1 MLRFRN
7 THHYTASRVPPH
19 ELQPTPNWLK
29 VGWKI
34 YPKFKIWEKYRIF
47 TLEPAT
53 KAVWAFCSS
62 SVGRDR
68 TYVQLGN
75 NADYCCRMPTN
86 LTSSLPMTRWDQDTA
101 FKRLTEFA
109 DQLPLPDMVGTF
121 IWLKRSAMLLRLREP
136 SGSIFCSI
144 ATLSLQGVCIAPYG
158 PLRPS

>member
-1 MLRFRN
+1 MDAENEQQMHPVPLFWWRC
-7 THHYTASRVPPH
+7 RVPPPDPIPSY
-19 ELQPTPNWLK
+19 LVQST
-29 VGWKI
+29 G
-34 YPKFKIWEKYRIF
+34 
-47 TLEPAT
+47 LEPAT

-121 IWLKRSAMLLRLREP
+121 IWLRRSAMLLRLREP